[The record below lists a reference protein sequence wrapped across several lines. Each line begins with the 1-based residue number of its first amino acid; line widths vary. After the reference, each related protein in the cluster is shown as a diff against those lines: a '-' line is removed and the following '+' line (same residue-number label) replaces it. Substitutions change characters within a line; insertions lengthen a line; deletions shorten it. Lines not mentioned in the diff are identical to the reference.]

1 MDKNGINALITEIKD
16 LSKDSYKD
24 SFYLGRVVSPLP
36 NLKIKT
42 NNIVINED
50 NILIDKWLLDRHN
63 QLETNID
70 SFTLSDSHT
79 SSHMHTT
86 SYGDTGSKTL
96 THTHSHS
103 YSHKHNSNT
112 YVDSLKNDDI
122 VVMLRTGDTFC
133 IISKVVK
140 I

>member
-16 LSKDSYKD
+16 LSKDNYKD
-24 SFYLGRVVSPLP
+24 NFYLGRVVSPLP
-36 NLKIKT
+36 NLKVKT
-42 NNIVINED
+42 NNIVIDKD
-50 NILIDKWLLDRHN
+50 NILIDKWILDRHN
-63 QLETNID
+63 QLETDTD
-70 SFTLSDSHT
+70 SFTLSDNHT
-79 SSHMHTT
+79 STHMHTT
-86 SYGDTGSKTL
+86 INGNTGNQTL
-96 THTHSHS
+96 THSHSHS

-133 IISKVVK
+133 IISKVVG